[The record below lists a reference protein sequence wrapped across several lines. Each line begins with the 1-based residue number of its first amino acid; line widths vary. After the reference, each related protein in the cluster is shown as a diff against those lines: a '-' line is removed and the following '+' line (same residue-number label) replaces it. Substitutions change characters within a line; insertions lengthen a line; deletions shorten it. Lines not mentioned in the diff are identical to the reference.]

1 MLSYPKPSR
10 KNYVSREH
18 ISKASLC
25 GRCPALSV
33 LQLHNSRA
41 GAEPDLINEFIT
53 GTRGSHASN
62 AEKEG
67 GFPMELKPVLLSY
80 RPGEERRS

>member
-1 MLSYPKPSR
+1 MLSYPKPGR
-10 KNYVSREH
+10 KDYVSREH

-25 GRCPALSV
+25 GRCST
-33 LQLHNSRA
+33 

-67 GFPMELKPVLLSY
+67 GFPVELEPVLLRY
-80 RPGEERRS
+80 RPGEERRR